1 MSWGWD
7 DREDR
12 CREARRLGS
21 TGGRRHAHPQH
32 PSSAHATSLI
42 RSRPIHSHHYSLSP
56 RHSTFCIT
64 TPHHTTIHTLKRSA
78 AAKRRGRE
86 TKQQGRGEGGT
97 NRQGTVSVH
106 PLYKNPMPS
115 PSPAPSPS
123 IRPPIPFHCSVPAS
137 AIPVVSSK
145 KRALIIGYGLGDHLD
160 HTGSST
166 SCWVNPSSLDRQE
179 YPGRA
184 IAYSCCV
191 FFGEFFQAEC
201 ARSAPSLSLASH
213 INNNSDTH
221 LPCCAFLS
229 SHCLVLRIISKHL
242 IITSSRREKPILL
255 GAVSVK

>member
-1 MSWGWD
+1 MGLGRQGRPVSGGAALGEHRW
-7 DREDR
+7 E
-12 CREARRLGS
+12 EARAPTAS
-21 TGGRRHAHPQH
+21 IECARHLINSLPPHPF
-32 PSSAHATSLI
+32 PSLLSL
-42 RSRPIHSHHYSLSP
+42 PAPLHLPSHH
-56 RHSTFCIT
+56 T

-78 AAKRRGRE
+78 AAKRKGRE

-137 AIPVVSSK
+137 VILVVSSK